1 MDDILR
7 VPAHLK
13 EDFAHKIDGLSA
25 FFKGRIVTPEQLE
38 YDAFRALCLSN
49 WDHKPAII
57 ARVLDAEDVAAA
69 LRFARLNDLE
79 VAIRSGGHSVAGFGG
94 CDGGMVIDMREID
107 SLEIAADKS
116 SVWAG
121 AGLTAGEVT
130 MALEKHQVIIP
141 FGDASTVGIGGITL
155 GGGIGYLVRKHGLTI
170 DSLLAV
176 ELVTAGGEIIIADE
190 HNHPALFWAL
200 RGGGGNFGVV
210 TRFKY
215 RLHALPEFTGGPL
228 VLPATAETLAGYIA
242 AAEAAPE
249 ELSTI
254 VMVMPAPPLPFVPE
268 HVIGQTVIVGMLA
281 FAGPAH
287 EAGKALAPFR
297 ALAEPLVDLVGPA
310 PLSSLYLPEDP
321 DPKPSVCI
329 RSMFTQGMNV
339 KQAGRI
345 LALLEE
351 CDAPMRMAQIR
362 VLGGAAARV
371 SADATAYAHR
381 HARVM
386 VSFLSMDAPQANPRH
401 ERWVSHCLAEMRGPD
416 TSVYVNFIAN
426 EGPDRIMD
434 AYPKT
439 TWNRLRLVKRQ
450 YDPHNVF
457 HFNQNIPPAQLP
469 SA

>member
-7 VPAHLK
+7 VPAHLTDNYAQK
-13 EDFAHKIDGLSA
+13 LEELGAYI
-25 FFKGRIVTPEQLE
+25 KGRVITPDDLE
-38 YDAFRALCLSN
+38 YDAFRALSLSN
-49 WDHKPAII
+49 WNHKPAII

-69 LRFARLNDLE
+69 LRFARANDME

-94 CDGGMVIDMREID
+94 CDGGMVIDMRDID
-107 SLEIAADKS
+107 SLQIAADKS
-116 SVWAG
+116 FVWAG
-121 AGLTAGEVT
+121 AGLMAGEVT
-130 MALEKHQVIIP
+130 MALEKLGVIIP

-155 GGGIGYLVRKHGLTI
+155 GGGVGYLVRKHGLTV

-176 ELVTAGGEIIIADE
+176 EMVTAGGEIIIADE
-190 HNHPALFWAL
+190 FNHPALFWAL

-215 RLHALPEFTGGPL
+215 RLHPLPEFTGGPL
-228 VLPATAETLAGYIA
+228 VLPATPEILAGYIA
-242 AAEAAPE
+242 AAEKAPE

-254 VMVMPAPPLPFVPE
+254 IMVMPAPPLPFVPE
-268 HVIGQTVIVGMLA
+268 AAVGQTVIIGMLA
-281 FAGPAH
+281 FAGPSRD
-287 EAGKALAPFR
+287 AGKALAPFR
-297 ALAEPLVDLVGPA
+297 ALAEPLADLVGPA

-321 DPKPSVCI
+321 DPKPAVCI
-329 RSMFTQGMNV
+329 RSMFTQGLDV
-339 KQAGRI
+339 GQANKI
-345 LALLEE
+345 LALLDE

-371 SADATAYAHR
+371 PADATAFAHR

-386 VSFLSMDAPQANPRH
+386 VSFLSMDAPQETVRH
-401 ERWVSHCLAEMRGPD
+401 ERWVRHCLAEMRGPD

-434 AYPKT
+434 AYPRA

-457 HFNQNIPPAQLP
+457 HLNQNIPPAEL
-469 SA
+469 SAV